1 MLLYT
6 RNHQNI
12 AKHLSSNE
20 KFKSR
25 IQWLFCNEPIE
36 AAHTEKESGA
46 AKLFLLELHSAS
58 QPQTVVALDCECGL
72 LCMIKNLFCA
82 AVS

>member
-20 KFKSR
+20 KIKSR
-25 IQWLFCNEPIE
+25 IQWLFCNET
-36 AAHTEKESGA
+36 AHTQKESGT

-58 QPQTVVALDCECGL
+58 QPQILIELNCECEP
-72 LCMIKNLFCA
+72 LC
-82 AVS
+82 